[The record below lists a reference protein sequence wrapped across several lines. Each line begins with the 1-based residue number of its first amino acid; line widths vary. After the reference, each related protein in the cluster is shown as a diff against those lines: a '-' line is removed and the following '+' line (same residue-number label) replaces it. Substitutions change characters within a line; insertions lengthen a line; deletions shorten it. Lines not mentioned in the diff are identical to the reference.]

1 MEHAFQSW
9 THHGETQHRL
19 TARRDDVL
27 DFELPSGLEDI
38 VRRHNVV
45 VECHLIRDSAG
56 SGYGRKVYNGQL
68 GTVERVPVN
77 FVPVTD
83 EPGYAGAIQGDL
95 AYLSSIPIKASKT

>member
-1 MEHAFQSW
+1 MEYACQDW
-9 THHGETQHRL
+9 THHGKTQHRL

-68 GTVERVPVN
+68 GAVERVPVN
-77 FVPVTD
+77 FVPVTN
-83 EPGYAGAIQGDL
+83 ELGYGGAIQDDL
-95 AYLSSIPIKASKT
+95 YYLSSIPIKASKT